1 MRAKKEKT
9 NILFLGAGRITSAMI
24 AGLHLA
30 THDYHL
36 LVHDRNA
43 EKLRNLKKAY
53 SVNVEVDLSRAIA
66 KADILI
72 IAVRPDAVR
81 GLLGSVRESL
91 SKSKASSA
99 RRQPPLA
106 ISLAAGV
113 PMRVLREFAGRTITF
128 ARAMPSPLCRFGR
141 GLTALTFPRNASRAN
156 RKIVN
161 DFFAATGRV
170 IEIPENKFNAFT
182 VTYSCSHGYHALAIL
197 SRSAQ
202 AAGLDRK
209 IALLAS
215 AHALADGILA
225 WRERDLSVASFS
237 HNGLSHNDLAPD
249 DLALERLLEEAATPG
264 GIAAAT
270 IAGMDSAGYARAV
283 RKGFAEGLRRA
294 RANARK

>member
-1 MRAKKEKT
+1 
-9 NILFLGAGRITSAMI
+9 
-24 AGLHLA
+24 
-30 THDYHL
+30 
-36 LVHDRNA
+36 
-43 EKLRNLKKAY
+43 
-53 SVNVEVDLSRAIA
+53 
-66 KADILI
+66 
-72 IAVRPDAVR
+72 
-81 GLLGSVRESL
+81 
-91 SKSKASSA
+91 
-99 RRQPPLA
+99 
-106 ISLAAGV
+106 
-113 PMRVLREFAGRTITF
+113 MRVLREFAGRTITF

-141 GLTALTFPRNASRAN
+141 GFTAVTFPRNASRAN
-156 RKIVN
+156 RKIIN

-170 IEIPENKFNAFT
+170 IDIPEDKFDAFT

-237 HNGLSHNDLAPD
+237 HNGLSQNDLAPD
-249 DLALERLLEEAATPG
+249 DLAPDDLALDRLLQEAATPG
-264 GIAAAT
+264 GIASAT